1 MNESGEYAIIVL
13 WEMGKPDHLCFSFF
27 ITSVEA
33 LPVGGAFYVGGKEG
47 KRYALQESQKRR
59 QKEKALLTRGFYLK
73 VNQTG

>member
-33 LPVGGAFYVGGKEG
+33 LPVGGAFYVGGK
-47 KRYALQESQKRR
+47 RR
-59 QKEKALLTRGFYLK
+59 
-73 VNQTG
+73 

>member
-33 LPVGGAFYVGGKEG
+33 LPVGGAFYVGGKREKDMPCKKAKKGG
-47 KRYALQESQKRR
+47 KK
-59 QKEKALLTRGFYLK
+59 KKPC
-73 VNQTG
+73 